1 MLGFKTIDKA
11 THQSKL
17 VESTLIRGLKEN
29 EELNKDKDLKELET
43 ETLDECYSEM
53 VKVLKETLSVNLN
66 VDENLSKSIEDKYK
80 QATEI
85 GTKMITLVKRY
96 ADEYIKPAHEK
107 VLTWEKDEE
116 IVNTLTKFYNTLKLD
131 CTEDEREQ
139 KLLPFGYI
147 DKGDLF
153 DRVELDAVKVLYNSL
168 NAPYNQNGEKRVL
181 DISIFAGSYL
191 KEDSLNILRNI
202 SSLIL
207 RNFPEF
213 IEFDENNNPKS
224 DDTTVAIKCA
234 KDLIEDV
241 EDLNE
246 FVSSCFGKYD
256 LDLMDN
262 YLTVATTV
270 EEILSALLKFK
281 EDYESGEFM
290 KKFPEAKADN
300 INSALAIVILLL
312 ERFCFLHTLV
322 FGTCLSFI
330 KDRNEQV
337 ELIIKGDK

>member
-1 MLGFKTIDKA
+1 MLGFKTINKA

-29 EELNKDKDLKELET
+29 EELNKDKDLKEFET
-43 ETLDECYSEM
+43 ETLDECYLTM
-53 VKVLKETLSVNLN
+53 VKVLKETLSVNLG
-66 VDENLSKSIEDKYK
+66 VDENLNKSIEEKYK

-116 IVNTLTKFYNTLKLD
+116 VINALTKFYNTIKLD
-131 CTEDEREQ
+131 CTEDEREE

-147 DKGDLF
+147 DKGDF
-153 DRVELDAVKVLYNSL
+153 FNKIELDAVKVLYNSL
-168 NAPYNQNGEKRVL
+168 NTPYDQNGEKRVL
-181 DISIFAGSYL
+181 DVSVFAGAYL
-191 KEDSLNILRNI
+191 KEDSLNILRTI
-202 SSLIL
+202 SSLVL
-207 RNFPEF
+207 RSFPEF
-213 IEFDENNNPKS
+213 MEYDEDTNPKS

-241 EDLNE
+241 EDLDE
-246 FVSSCFGKYD
+246 FISSCLGKYD

-262 YLTVATTV
+262 YLTVATTT
-270 EEILSALLKFK
+270 EEILLALLKFK
-281 EDYESGEFM
+281 DDYESGEFM

-330 KDRNEQV
+330 KERNEQV